1 MHSRRAWV
9 VATILALSVGPV
21 AAQGPAAGGE
31 AALRNLVG
39 PTARAL
45 AAFDDALGLRQE
57 AAVPAHAAGCVA
69 DGTCDLAS
77 ALDALRVA
85 ADTVREQTGQLR
97 RDDTRLG
104 STFTAPAVAALLPAA
119 QALPAW
125 DQAHNSAALQSNS
138 ALAQKWSLTQRAIV
152 AAMQAG
158 VGYLKFSGADT
169 SKLDAPLAGVP
180 PAH

>member
-9 VATILALSVGPV
+9 TVMILALS
-21 AAQGPAAGGE
+21 AGPAAAQAPGSGGE
-31 AALRNLVG
+31 TALRNLIG

-57 AAVPAHAAGCVA
+57 AAIPAHAAGCVS
-69 DGTCDLAS
+69 DGTCDVAS
-77 ALDALRVA
+77 ALDALREA

-97 RDDTRLG
+97 SDDTRLG
-104 STFTAPAVAALLPAA
+104 STFAAPAVAALLPAV
-119 QALPAW
+119 QSLPTW
-125 DQAHNSAALQSNS
+125 DQARTSAALQSNS
-138 ALAQKWSLTQRAIV
+138 ALAQKWSLTQRAVV

-169 SKLDAPLAGVP
+169 SKLEAALTTLP
-180 PAH
+180 PAR